1 MEELRYTIPGN
12 PITKKNSQR
21 IIRIRNRDGSFR
33 SLIKPSPQYEAYEAT
48 ALYFLQPVPDQP
60 ITGPVNC
67 EYVYFMQTLR
77 KVDATNLISATDDIL
92 VAAGILED
100 DNRDVV
106 AGHDGTRVYYSKD
119 EPRVEITITPMEDY
133 PQWKE
138 SQEKAVEPS
147 QRGKKKKTAR
157 ARVKS
162 LPADP
167 DFDEEHWD

>member
-1 MEELRYTIPGN
+1 
-12 PITKKNSQR
+12 
-21 IIRIRNRDGSFR
+21 
-33 SLIKPSPQYEAYEAT
+33 
-48 ALYFLQPVPDQP
+48 
-60 ITGPVNC
+60 
-67 EYVYFMQTLR
+67 MQTLR

-106 AGHDGTRVYYSKD
+106 AGHDGTRVYYSKT

-133 PQWKE
+133 PQWRE

-147 QRGKKKKTAR
+147 QRGKKKKTVR